1 MPHVLEVECRI
12 IQYLLYNGGSVPSED
27 FDEFLR
33 GLVQAYGWEAVY
45 RALDVIA
52 IDGPRVTLSHAGWL
66 LARLFCTPAGG
77 VKREAG
83 TATTPKPLSA
93 SMTLGSSS

>member
-1 MPHVLEVECRI
+1 M
-12 IQYLLYNGGSVPSED
+12 PSEE

-45 RALDVIA
+45 RALDVVA
-52 IDGPRVTLSHAGWL
+52 LDGGRVGLSHAGWL
-66 LARLFCTPAGG
+66 LAKFFCTPGS
-77 VKREAG
+77 VKSETG
-83 TATTPKPLSA
+83 TTTTPQPLSA